1 MKVSVP
7 HCAWPIDFGL
17 SAGTRIWCLVR
28 HPLPLIGIGWG
39 FLLKGDIRPQ
49 PRVFGIEAQPLLSPW
64 LGVRLDRVYG
74 AFWLANPAIDAFVG
88 MDDQHVADDVTDT
101 LELAL
106 VASGLAD
113 QRLVADEPAGEID
126 QDRREST

>member
-1 MKVSVP
+1 
-7 HCAWPIDFGL
+7 
-17 SAGTRIWCLVR
+17 
-28 HPLPLIGIGWG
+28 
-39 FLLKGDIRPQ
+39 
-49 PRVFGIEAQPLLSPW
+49 
-64 LGVRLDRVYG
+64 
-74 AFWLANPAIDAFVG
+74 